1 MEYLLKNGKSVT
13 IRKPKVEDADA
24 IINVMTIADTETLF
38 LARNPDEFCTPVERE
53 KQIIENVLADND
65 VEWFVAEYENKV
77 IGQCSVGLVRK
88 NARYRHRA
96 EVAFVILQD
105 YCNLGIGGK
114 MMEECIKWCKKKGI
128 TQMELDV
135 VKNNEKALKMYQGFG
150 FEIIGIRENALR
162 YQDDTYADEYLM
174 VKKL

>member
-1 MEYLLKNGKSVT
+1 MKYLLRNGKNVI
-13 IRKPKVEDADA
+13 IRKPKMEDAEA
-24 IINVMTIADTETLF
+24 IIHVMTIADTETLF
-38 LARNPDEFCTPVERE
+38 LARNPGEFCTPVERE
-53 KQIIENVLADND
+53 KQIIENVNADND
-65 VEWFVAEYENKV
+65 VEWFVAEYENEV
-77 IGQCSVGLVRK
+77 IGQCSVGLVRR

-96 EVAFVILQD
+96 EVAFVILKD

-114 MMEECIKWCKKKGI
+114 MMEECIKWCKKKGV

-150 FEIIGIRENALR
+150 FEIIGIRENVLC
-162 YQDDTYADEYLM
+162 YQDGSYADEYSM

>member
-1 MEYLLKNGKSVT
+1 MEYLLRNGEKVI
-13 IRKPKVEDADA
+13 IRKPNVEDAKA

-38 LARNPDEFCTPVERE
+38 LARNPGEFCTPVERE

-65 VEWFVAEYENKV
+65 SEWFVAEYDNKV
-77 IGQCSVGLVRK
+77 IGQCSVGLVRR

-96 EVAFVILQD
+96 TCAFVILKD

-114 MMEECIKWCKKKGI
+114 MMEECIKWCRKHGV
-128 TQMELDV
+128 TQLELDV
-135 VKNNEKALKMYQGFG
+135 VKNNERALKMYQNFG
-150 FEIIGIRENALR
+150 FEIIGTKEMALK
-162 YQDDTYADEYLM
+162 YQDGTYADEYLM

>member
-1 MEYLLKNGKSVT
+1 MEYLLRNGKKVI
-13 IRKPKVEDADA
+13 IRRPNVEDAEA

-38 LARNPDEFCTPVERE
+38 LARNPGEFCTPVERE
-53 KQIIENVLADND
+53 KQIIENVLTDND

-77 IGQCSVGLVRK
+77 IGQCSVGLVRR

-96 EVAFVILQD
+96 EVAFVILKD

-114 MMEECIKWCKKKGI
+114 MMEECIKWCQKNGV
-128 TQMELDV
+128 TQIELDV
-135 VKNNEKALKMYQGFG
+135 VKNNERALKMYQAFG
-150 FEIIGIRENALR
+150 FEIIGIKENALR
-162 YQDDTYADEYLM
+162 YQDGTYADEYLM

>member
-1 MEYLLKNGKSVT
+1 MEYLLKNGKNVI
-13 IRKPKVEDADA
+13 IRKPNIEDAEA
-24 IINVMTIADTETLF
+24 IINVITIADTETLF
-38 LARNPDEFCTPVERE
+38 LARNPGEFCTPVERE

-135 VKNNEKALKMYQGFG
+135 VKNNEKALKVYQGFG
-150 FEIIGIRENALR
+150 FEIIGTRENALR

>member
-1 MEYLLKNGKSVT
+1 MEYLLRNGKKVT
-13 IRKPKVEDADA
+13 IRKPNVEDAKA

-38 LARNPDEFCTPVERE
+38 LARNPGEFCTPVERE

-65 VEWFVAEYENKV
+65 SEWFVAEYDNKV
-77 IGQCSVGLVRK
+77 IGQCSVGLVRR

-96 EVAFVILQD
+96 ECAFVILND

-114 MMEECIKWCKKKGI
+114 MMEECIKWCREHGV
-128 TQMELDV
+128 TQLELDV
-135 VKNNEKALKMYQGFG
+135 VKNNERALKMYQKFG
-150 FEIIGIRENALR
+150 FEIIGTKEMALK
-162 YQDDTYADEYLM
+162 YQDGTYADEYLM